1 MLNAHLDENLD
12 SATRKLSFV
21 EKSVNWI
28 CEITPP
34 NKYHLITMIF
44 CDFGVLSNEAR
55 KKLTLDVYNS
65 LLPSGIFLFDV
76 FTPLKYAKEKIGKY
90 VRMDSG
96 IKIYIYYYMLF
107 IVMKK
112 IIHF

>member
-1 MLNAHLDENLD
+1 MKQE
-12 SATRKLSFV
+12 R
-21 EKSVNWI
+21 
-28 CEITPP
+28 
-34 NKYHLITMIF
+34 
-44 CDFGVLSNEAR
+44 
-55 KKLTLDVYNS
+55 S
-65 LLPSGIFLFDV
+65 LPLMCIIHFLPSGIFLFDV